1 MARGRMISKALSTSQ
16 RFAMLFERAG
26 DLGEF
31 AQSLYPLLVAH
42 ADDFGR
48 QAGDLFTIKHKV
60 HPASPRTLT
69 DFQRAVTA
77 LHNVGLV
84 VWYDN
89 PTGGKC
95 LQVVQ
100 FDKHQSGL
108 HKRVHSE
115 FPEYAGIPG
124 NLPEVP
130 GSSVLTELNRTEL
143 NRTELKGT
151 EGKGTEQR
159 KVRAARVSPTPDGFD
174 AFWKVYP
181 KRIKRTEAEQAWR
194 KLNPDAVLR
203 QVISAALSWQVNQ
216 RDWVE
221 QGRRFMPNAEA
232 YLNNKRWEDEPSRQ
246 VNPLTANDDVWA
258 TVDDLFEAKKG
269 GAH

>member
-16 RFAMLFERAG
+16 RFAMLFDRAG

-48 QAGDLFTIKHKV
+48 QAGDLFTIKHKI

-89 PTGGKC
+89 PSGGKC

-115 FPEYAGIPG
+115 FPEPVGIPG

-143 NRTELKGT
+143 KGT
-151 EGKGTEQR
+151 EGNGTEPR
-159 KVRAARVSPTPDGFD
+159 KVRALRVVSTPEGFER
-174 AFWKVYP
+174 FWKAYP
-181 KRIKRTEAEQAWR
+181 KRVDRSKAEDAWR
-194 KLNPDAVLR
+194 KLNPDAAL
-203 QVISAALSWQVNQ
+203 QVVILSALSWQANQ
-216 RDWVE
+216 PDWVK
-221 QGRRFMPNAEA
+221 QGRQFMPFGAV
-232 YLNNKRWEDEPSRQ
+232 YLNNRRWEDEPTRM
-246 VNPLTANDDVWA
+246 
-258 TVDDLFEAKKG
+258 VDDSDAAFDRVVSGKG
-269 GAH
+269 ILR